1 MNISEVMW
9 LAIAVSLDAS
19 GVALCIGLNEKATI
33 KNKVFFSISFGFFQ
47 FLLSFLGGFS
57 GKLFSENIASVP
69 SIIGGMIISVV
80 GVMMIKEGMENE
92 EHSPLLNIKMY
103 FLLGI
108 SVSIDAMV
116 VGFASLYG
124 TDVIKL
130 LMYTLIIGLVA
141 LVMCTIAFIIS
152 KHLSKI
158 EPISKYADYIGGI
171 ILILF
176 GLKMMFL

>member
-1 MNISEVMW
+1 MNISQVMW
-9 LAIAVSLDAS
+9 IAIAVSLDAS
-19 GVALCIGLNEKATI
+19 GVALCIGLNEKATT

-92 EHSPLLNIKMY
+92 AYSPLLNIKMY

-116 VGFASLYG
+116 VGFATLCG
-124 TDVIKL
+124 TDVTKL

-158 EPISKYADYIGGI
+158 KLISKYADYIGGI

>member
-1 MNISEVMW
+1 MW
-9 LAIAVSLDAS
+9 VAIAVSLDAS

-33 KNKVFFSISFGFFQ
+33 KNKVFFSISFAFFQ

-69 SIIGGMIISVV
+69 SIIGGIIISVV

-92 EHSPLLNIKMY
+92 GDSPLLNIKMY

-116 VGFASLYG
+116 VGFATLHG
-124 TDVIKL
+124 TDVTKL
-130 LMYTLIIGLVA
+130 LMYTLMIGLVT

-158 EPISKYADYIGGI
+158 KLISKYADYIGGI